1 MSLVL
6 IRKKLIQVINEEVK
20 KRKLSIRR
28 MAEMS
33 DLSYSQIQKILADD
47 NPNVSLDSL
56 LTLCDALKLSY
67 ELDLKNNRN

>member
-1 MSLVL
+1 
-6 IRKKLIQVINEEVK
+6 
-20 KRKLSIRR
+20 
-28 MAEMS
+28 MS

>member
-1 MSLVL
+1 M